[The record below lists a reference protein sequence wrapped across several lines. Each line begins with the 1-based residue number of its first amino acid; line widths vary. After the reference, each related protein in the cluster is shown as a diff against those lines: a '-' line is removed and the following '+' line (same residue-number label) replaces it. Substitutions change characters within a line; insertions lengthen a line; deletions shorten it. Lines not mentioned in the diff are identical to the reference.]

1 MLLFGDIHSNVNLLS
16 KQAFKAFRLVVIV
29 VSSTDLGGAGMAVD
43 LRWAL
48 VHTLIHTHIHT
59 HMLDKQRQRLAK

>member
-29 VSSTDLGGAGMAVD
+29 VSSTDLGGAGMVVD
-43 LRWAL
+43 LR
-48 VHTLIHTHIHT
+48 
-59 HMLDKQRQRLAK
+59 